1 MEVLPYLDSV
11 LISLSLF
18 LMLGY
23 HANLWHSFK
32 TRPLHTS
39 IGIDALRRKFWFQGI
54 KEGDD
59 KKGMLA
65 VQSLRNTLMATIL
78 TAQIAIL
85 ITLAMGALMNNAYKG
100 SHIFNSAIF
109 GSQSGR
115 IFALKYGSAS
125 IFLLVSFFCSSVAL
139 GFLTDANFMVN
150 ACGDDQFSYRAHTQS
165 IFERGFT
172 LALIGN
178 RSLCMSFPMLL
189 WMFGP
194 LPVALASVALVW
206 GLYELDFAGKSTRSE
221 SNLVSVGN

>member
-1 MEVLPYLDSV
+1 
-11 LISLSLF
+11 
-18 LMLGY
+18 
-23 HANLWHSFK
+23 
-32 TRPLHTS
+32 
-39 IGIDALRRKFWFQGI
+39 
-54 KEGDD
+54 
-59 KKGMLA
+59 
-65 VQSLRNTLMATIL
+65 MATIL

-150 ACGDDQFSYRAHTQS
+150 ACGDDHQFSYRAHTQS

-206 GLYELDFAGKSTRSE
+206 GLYELDFAGKSTRRE